1 MHQAPADST
10 SQNAMYISPCFIEHF
25 SHWYRLLGSPISI
38 PIRQGSLFPHD
49 AEKSKSFGEH
59 LNTVKYK
66 FVINP
71 LAIGFFCTDEES
83 YMHVKGGGSA
93 GLKAVVS
100 QFSVDLHQ
108 RRELNAVDPSLKAEM
123 SFHELEI
130 ELHSIDLR
138 VIKASLSTA
147 SSVEVEDDDEEE
159 EKEDKFQWV
168 DPRDFVILDSVSFM
182 HQNRIRYKKIGVHP
196 FAFSPLFYY
205 VRQNDEGSTS
215 SRDYLRQT
223 HDCIMGKGIGN
234 YKISHI

>member
-1 MHQAPADST
+1 
-10 SQNAMYISPCFIEHF
+10 MYISPCFIEHF

-38 PIRQGSLFPHD
+38 PVRQGNLFPRD

-71 LAIGFFCTDEES
+71 LTIGLFCTDEES

-93 GLKAVVS
+93 GLKALVS

-108 RRELNAVDPSLKAEM
+108 RRELNTVDPALKAEM

-130 ELHSIDLR
+130 ELHAIDLR
-138 VIKASLSTA
+138 VIKASLSATA
-147 SSVEVEDDDEEE
+147 SDDDEEE
-159 EKEDKFQWV
+159 EEADEFQWV
-168 DPRDFVILDSVSFM
+168 DPRDFVILDSVSFA
-182 HQNRIRYKKIGVHP
+182 HQNHIRYKKIRVHP

-205 VRQNDEGSTS
+205 VRQNDEGSTA

-223 HDCIMGKGIGN
+223 HDCIMGKGTGKRIFMC
-234 YKISHI
+234 I